1 MVNVKNIDY
10 KSKLETGK
18 IDLVEESNI
27 IIDRYMFHKIDNNIV
42 HKIENDVSILLQ
54 DYLNENKVQFNVSGH
69 ITVKLDGII
78 SDIDKCEYSQ
88 RTPNS
93 ISVNVDNELGE
104 ILKGIESEQ

>member
-69 ITVKLDGII
+69 ITVKLDGI
-78 SDIDKCEYSQ
+78 KQ
-88 RTPNS
+88 RTVG
-93 ISVNVDNELGE
+93 VNVDIELGE